1 MIRKLPDIP
10 DNILE
15 ETDYDFGYAYNLDD
29 IEYAEKEFDIEIAN
43 AFEKDIRKFLN
54 YIISLDNVLTEEFT
68 SPQNLRDHFDKHCLG
83 HYRNRRSTRNRIFY
97 DFNDNSKYVEYEHE
111 ISNKIRETT
120 YIIDSLYDYD
130 TILRYM
136 RKLFEGNI
144 TVMFANS
151 CGLNNGRPINLSFH
165 AYATN
170 VTTNYIGGNT
180 VDVCIKSGNGKTI
193 TLYTVDAHAVERKL
207 NSIIGNYSD
216 YNGHFGIN
224 N

>member
-1 MIRKLPDIP
+1 
-10 DNILE
+10 
-15 ETDYDFGYAYNLDD
+15 
-29 IEYAEKEFDIEIAN
+29 
-43 AFEKDIRKFLN
+43 
-54 YIISLDNVLTEEFT
+54 
-68 SPQNLRDHFDKHCLG
+68 
-83 HYRNRRSTRNRIFY
+83 
-97 DFNDNSKYVEYEHE
+97 
-111 ISNKIRETT
+111 
-120 YIIDSLYDYD
+120 
-130 TILRYM
+130 M

-170 VTTNYIGGNT
+170 VTTNYSGGNT

-193 TLYTVDAHAVERKL
+193 TLYTVDAYAVERKL
-207 NSIIGNYSD
+207 NSIVGNYSD